1 MTPVPAAPAPPPAPR
16 VRPTSLV
23 KATLRPYQ
31 QHGVGWLGWIGDAG
45 PGGVLADD
53 MGLGKTV
60 QVLEALARV
69 HQKRGTLRVLIVTTT
84 STTHNWRTECAK
96 FAPWLTVAVWA
107 GPERHKHRAAVF
119 SRYHVVITSYAHAQR
134 DLATLRQVPFDWVIL
149 DEAQAIKNADS
160 ITYKAV
166 SALRSDRRLA
176 MTGTPIENSPEDFH
190 AIFDWAVPGIVGTK
204 ETFAQSYGEALAQGD
219 GAAARQ
225 LQHVVGPYL
234 LRRKKEEV
242 ATDLPG
248 KTETLRYVELPP
260 VQRRVYD
267 AVHQAAYHALASP
280 DAAGVVSNKKRMA
293 VFAALTKLRQVACDP
308 RLLDIPYS
316 AGGKLRALVEIVLDA
331 RAKGEKVLVFSSFK
345 SMVLLLEKDLA
356 KFGIVTV
363 TITGDTQDREGAVKR
378 FQTDPKVNVF
388 LITLKAG
395 GSGLN
400 LTAATRVVH
409 FDPWW
414 NPAAQDQ
421 ASDRAYR
428 IGQTKP
434 VTVVSL
440 LAANTVEEKV
450 IQAIGKKRDVAN
462 LLLGEG
468 ENEPLF
474 AHTMAD
480 LLDLLGPPRR

>member
-1 MTPVPAAPAPPPAPR
+1 
-16 VRPTSLV
+16 
-23 KATLRPYQ
+23 
-31 QHGVGWLGWIGDAG
+31 
-45 PGGVLADD
+45 
-53 MGLGKTV
+53 
-60 QVLEALARV
+60 
-69 HQKRGTLRVLIVTTT
+69 
-84 STTHNWRTECAK
+84 
-96 FAPWLTVAVWA
+96 
-107 GPERHKHRAAVF
+107 
-119 SRYHVVITSYAHAQR
+119 
-134 DLATLRQVPFDWVIL
+134 
-149 DEAQAIKNADS
+149 
-160 ITYKAV
+160 
-166 SALRSDRRLA
+166 
-176 MTGTPIENSPEDFH
+176 
-190 AIFDWAVPGIVGTK
+190 
-204 ETFAQSYGEALAQGD
+204 
-219 GAAARQ
+219 
-225 LQHVVGPYL
+225 
-234 LRRKKEEV
+234 
-242 ATDLPG
+242 
-248 KTETLRYVELPP
+248 

-267 AVHQAAYHALASP
+267 LVHEAAYNALASP

-308 RLLDIPYS
+308 RLLEIPYS

-331 RAKGEKVLVFSSFK
+331 KAKGEKVLVFSSFK
-345 SMVLLLEKDLA
+345 SMILLLEKDLA
-356 KFGIVTV
+356 KFGIVTC
-363 TITGDTQDREGAVKR
+363 TITGDTEDREGAVKR
-378 FQTDPKVNVF
+378 FQTDPKVHVF

-440 LAANTVEEKV
+440 LAAGTVEEKV

-468 ENEPLF
+468 EDQPLF